1 MFRVWCGLRIASW
14 SRERF
19 KESVMK
25 QMQARAATAQLK
37 AVNQYLTFA
46 LAGEDYG
53 VDILAV
59 REIRGWSKVTRIP
72 QSPPFILGVLNLRGA
87 IVPIM
92 DLRSRFN
99 LPEQERDDLTV
110 TIIVALEGRH
120 FGMVVDAVSDVLDV
134 DPEQV
139 RAVPDFG
146 QAVGADYL
154 AGLVASGERMVLLL
168 QVDKLL
174 RIEEWQQLEKAL
186 PVLEHSATELESAN

>member
-1 MFRVWCGLRIASW
+1 M
-14 SRERF
+14 
-19 KESVMK
+19 KE
-25 QMQARAATAQLK
+25 MQVRAANAQVK
-37 AVNQYLTFA
+37 EVNQYLTFA

-92 DLRSRFN
+92 DLRLRFN

-110 TIIVALEGRH
+110 TIIVAVEGRH

-146 QAVGADYL
+146 QAVNADYL
-154 AGLVASGERMVLLL
+154 GGLVPSGERMVLLL
-168 QVDKLL
+168 QVDRLL
-174 RIEEWQQLEKAL
+174 RTEEWQQLDKAL
-186 PVLEHSATELESAN
+186 PALEHASAEAETAN

>member
-1 MFRVWCGLRIASW
+1 
-14 SRERF
+14 
-19 KESVMK
+19 MK
-25 QMQARAATAQLK
+25 QMQASAATAQLK

-154 AGLVASGERMVLLL
+154 GGLVPSGERMVLLL

-174 RIEEWQQLEKAL
+174 RTEEWQQLEKAL

>member
-1 MFRVWCGLRIASW
+1 MKEMRV
-14 SRERF
+14 
-19 KESVMK
+19 
-25 QMQARAATAQLK
+25 RAASAQVK
-37 AVNQYLTFA
+37 EVNQFLTFA

-92 DLRSRFN
+92 DLRLRFN

-110 TIIVALEGRH
+110 TIIVALEGRY

-146 QAVGADYL
+146 QAIGTDYL
-154 AGLVASGERMVLLL
+154 GGLVPSGERMVLLL

-174 RIEEWQQLEKAL
+174 RTEEWQQLDKAL
-186 PVLEHSATELESAN
+186 PALELASAEPEAAL